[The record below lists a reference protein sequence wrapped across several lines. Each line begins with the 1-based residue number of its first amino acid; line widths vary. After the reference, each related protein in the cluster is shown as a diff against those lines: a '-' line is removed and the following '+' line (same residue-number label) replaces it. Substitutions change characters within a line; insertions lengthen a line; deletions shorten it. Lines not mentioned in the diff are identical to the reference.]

1 MLLRDPVETRPITAR
16 FPADGA
22 DDREVMPRAAD
33 TEAVERENMP
43 VETLA
48 RGAVRGTPDTRETLG
63 ALGAL
68 KVRVADGTEP
78 RTVETCGAPGE
89 KLRGIIAA
97 AIGAERSG
105 VTDPDGFADRAT
117 VE

>member
-22 DDREVMPRAAD
+22 DEREVMLRAAD
-33 TEAVERENMP
+33 TEVVEREDVPIETP
-43 VETLA
+43 V

-68 KVRVADGTEP
+68 KVRAADGTAP

-97 AIGAERSG
+97 AAGALRSG
-105 VTDPDGFADRAT
+105 VTEPAGFADRAT